1 MDSGIDFMKRRQQ
14 CVSVA
19 NDCRDWFFLST
30 KTQMNRCKG
39 KKMRLEWMT
48 LLCVIA
54 LAIAPAS
61 CSDITAAVFGDV
73 LDGMPAAFGDF
84 NSDELT
90 DVFML
95 RKNGTT
101 VEIFLAAEQEPLLR
115 PSSDLSC
122 TFGRIVVSVV
132 PGDFD
137 GDVFMDVLVVTFDKK
152 SNLSYAYVLWGGNG
166 KLNCTNEKEPLVK
179 MQGQPLA
186 LDHNGDMIIDLFGID
201 ERGDRMFW
209 IFDQSRG
216 PPRKEPMHPS
226 RNELGRPIPAINE
239 PHSNAYLDWNGDF
252 LADLVVTS
260 REAFEIWLGVEG
272 GGFVHMNTIPFPYS
286 SSPERKFLGVIGQT
300 LYLDMEL
307 TRNMNLLLPLC
318 FDAACTNSTI
328 MMYSDRWYDLRIN
341 FRDSNS
347 VLWGFVTPDG
357 QRYTDTITLRG
368 GDFNMDGYPDVLAT
382 LRSTSSKQKQS
393 FLLENVACDACVGFT
408 RTFQVKWQALNPFY
422 NETAMAVFYDFYQDG
437 ILDVIIVEVNK
448 STGTYRTA
456 AFKNSLD
463 YDANFVKV
471 MVLTGRNNSMYP
483 ISPGS
488 LGKKKRTY
496 GTNLPGPSIA
506 YSTTT
511 QDGSPRKALAAQLP
525 QSAHFSLNLPYTIF
539 GLGRTPN
546 FVDTLTIGVGGMS
559 RDWPQIIPNS
569 QMVVIPNPIA
579 EPSKWKA
586 QLFVTPSKLILLSAA
601 ALTGTCGL
609 ISFIIIALYWK
620 ERREDKI
627 EKLQEAH
634 RFPFDAM

>member
-1 MDSGIDFMKRRQQ
+1 MSHTYGDTFWEEKQGRIF
-14 CVSVA
+14 VA
-19 NDCRDWFFLST
+19 DKQRTDA
-30 KTQMNRCKG
+30 
-39 KKMRLEWMT
+39 MRIELVMMRVAVVT
-48 LLCVIA
+48 AVA
-54 LAIAPAS
+54 AIAVVK
-61 CSDITAAVFGDV
+61 CSDITPAVFGNV

-115 PSSDLSC
+115 PSSELSC
-122 TFGRIVVSVV
+122 TFRRIVVGVV

-137 GDVFMDVLVVTFDKK
+137 GDVFMDVLVITFDKRSK
-152 SNLSYAYVLWGGNG
+152 LSYGYILWGGNG
-166 KLNCTNEKEPLVK
+166 RLNCTVEDRPLIK
-179 MQGQPLA
+179 MTGQPLA
-186 LDHNGDMIIDLFGID
+186 LDYNGDMIIDLFGLD
-201 ERGDRMFW
+201 EYGNRTFW
-209 IFDQSRG
+209 VFDQSRRAPTAIPML
-216 PPRKEPMHPS
+216 PPATLDPQPLPLIS
-226 RNELGRPIPAINE
+226 Q
-239 PHSNAYLDWNGDF
+239 PHSNAYLDLNNDF
-252 LADLVVTS
+252 LADLVVTTS
-260 REAFEIWLGVEG
+260 RYFEIWLGVER
-272 GGFVHMNTIPFPYS
+272 GFEFHQPIRFPYGIS
-286 SSPERKFLGVIGQT
+286 LDENFNGVIGQT
-300 LYLDMEL
+300 LYLDVEL
-307 TRNMNLLLPLC
+307 TGKMDLLLPLC
-318 FDAACTNSTI
+318 FDVACANSTI
-328 MMYSDRWYDLRIN
+328 MMYSDKWHNLQVN
-341 FRDSNS
+341 FRDGDNA
-347 VLWGFVTPDG
+347 LWGFVNPDG

-368 GDFNMDGYPDVLAT
+368 GDFNMDGYPDLLAT
-382 LRSTSSKQKQS
+382 LKSTSGKQKRS
-393 FLLENVACDACVGFT
+393 YLLENVACDTCVGFA
-408 RTFQVKWQALNPFY
+408 RKFEVKWQALNPFQ

-437 ILDVIIVEVNK
+437 ILDVILVEVDKTNN
-448 STGTYRTA
+448 SYRTA

-506 YSTTT
+506 YRTTT
-511 QDGSPRKALAAQLP
+511 QDGSPRNAIAAQLP
-525 QSAHFSLNLPYTIF
+525 QSAHFSLNLPYTTF

-546 FVDTLTIGVGGMS
+546 FVDGLTIGVGGKS
-559 RDWPQIIPNS
+559 REWPQIIPNS

-579 EPSKWKA
+579 EPWRWKA

-609 ISFIIIALYWK
+609 ITLIIVALYWK

-634 RFPFDAM
+634 RFHFDAM

>member
-1 MDSGIDFMKRRQQ
+1 MRIELIIVQ
-14 CVSVA
+14 VVA
-19 NDCRDWFFLST
+19 
-30 KTQMNRCKG
+30 
-39 KKMRLEWMT
+39 
-48 LLCVIA
+48 A
-54 LAIAPAS
+54 AITVR
-61 CSDITAAVFGDV
+61 CSDITPAVFGNV

-122 TFGRIVVSVV
+122 TFRRMVVGVV

-137 GDVFMDVLVVTFDKK
+137 GDVFMDVLVITYDKETQ
-152 SNLSYAYVLWGGNG
+152 LSHGYVLWGGNG
-166 KLNCTNEKEPLVK
+166 RLNCTNEDHPLIN
-179 MQGQPLA
+179 MTGQPLA
-186 LDHNGDMIIDLFGID
+186 LDYNQDMIIDLFGLD
-201 ERGDRMFW
+201 ANKRRTFW

-216 PPRKEPMHPS
+216 RPKSVPMKTTREGGGPLPRI
-226 RNELGRPIPAINE
+226 GQ
-239 PHSNAYLDWNGDF
+239 PHSNAYLDLNNDF
-252 LADLVVTS
+252 LADLVVTTTKY
-260 REAFEIWLGVEG
+260 FEIWLGIG
-272 GGFVHMNTIPFPYS
+272 NGFEFREAILFPYNITL
-286 SSPERKFLGVIGQT
+286 EENFKGVIGQA
-300 LYLDMEL
+300 LYLDVEL
-307 TRNMNLLLPLC
+307 TGKMDLLLPLC
-318 FDAACTNSTI
+318 FDDACTNSTI
-328 MMYSDRWYDLRIN
+328 MMFSDRWYNLQVN
-341 FRDSNS
+341 FRDGDN
-347 VLWGFVTPDG
+347 VLWGFVNPDG

-368 GDFNMDGYPDVLAT
+368 GDFNMDGYPDLLAT
-382 LRSTSSKQKQS
+382 LKSTNSKQKRS
-393 FLLENVACDACVGFT
+393 YLLKNVACDSCVGFA
-408 RTFQVKWQALNPFY
+408 RKFEVKWQALNPFQ

-437 ILDVIIVEVNK
+437 ILDVILVEVDKN
-448 STGTYRTA
+448 SNIYRTA

-506 YSTTT
+506 YRTTT
-511 QDGSPRKALAAQLP
+511 QDGSPRNAIAAQLP
-525 QSAHFSLNLPYTIF
+525 QSAHFSLNLPYTTF

-546 FVDTLTIGVGGMS
+546 FVDALTIGVAGRS
-559 RDWPQIIPNS
+559 REWPQIIPNS
-569 QMVVIPNPIA
+569 QMVVIPNPIL
-579 EPSKWKA
+579 EPSRWKA

-609 ISFIIIALYWK
+609 ISLIIVALYWK

>member
-1 MDSGIDFMKRRQQ
+1 MRIKWTTIVYAI
-14 CVSVA
+14 VSLIGTT
-19 NDCRDWFFLST
+19 R
-30 KTQMNRCKG
+30 
-39 KKMRLEWMT
+39 
-48 LLCVIA
+48 
-54 LAIAPAS
+54 
-61 CSDITAAVFGDV
+61 CSDITAAVFGGV

-95 RKNGTT
+95 RNNGTT
-101 VEIFLAAEQEPLLR
+101 VVEIFLASDQEPLLR
-115 PSSDLSC
+115 PSSDLTC
-122 TFGRIVVSVV
+122 TFSRTVVGVV

-137 GDVFMDVLVVTFDKK
+137 GDVFMDVLVVTYEPREK
-152 SNLSYAYVLWGGNG
+152 LSYAYVLWGGNG
-166 KLNCTNEKEPLVK
+166 QLNCTKESEPLVK
-179 MQGQPLA
+179 MRGQPLA
-186 LDHNGDMIIDLFGID
+186 LDHNGDMIIDLFGLD
-201 ERGDRMFW
+201 EHGDRMFW
-209 IFDQSRG
+209 IFDESRKAPKAVRML
-216 PPRKEPMHPS
+216 PPNRSSIQLDPLP
-226 RNELGRPIPAINE
+226 PIGE
-239 PHSNAYLDWNGDF
+239 PHSNAYLDLNSDF
-252 LADLVVTS
+252 LADLVVTTRRS
-260 REAFEIWLGVEG
+260 FEIWLGVEKR
-272 GGFVHMNTIPFPYS
+272 GFEFQKTIPFPYNI
-286 SSPERKFLGVIGQT
+286 SPDENFPGVIGQT

-307 TRNMNLLLPLC
+307 TGKMDLLLPLC
-318 FDAACTNSTI
+318 FDSACTNSTI
-328 MMYSDRWYDLRIN
+328 MMYSDEWHDLRVN
-341 FRDSNS
+341 FADGNN
-347 VLWGFVTPDG
+347 VMWGFVNPDG

-368 GDFNMDGYPDVLAT
+368 GDFNMDGYPDLLAT
-382 LRSTSSKQKQS
+382 LKSTTSRQKRS
-393 FLLENVACDACVGFT
+393 FLLENVACDKCVGFA

-437 ILDVIIVEVNK
+437 ILDVILVEFEK
-448 STGTYRTA
+448 SNGTYRTA

-471 MVLTGRNNSMYP
+471 MVLTGRNNSLYP

-506 YSTTT
+506 YRTTT
-511 QDGSPRKALAAQLP
+511 QDGSPRNAIAAQLP
-525 QSAHFSLNLPYTIF
+525 QSAHFSLNLPYTTF

-546 FVDTLTIGVGGMS
+546 FVDALTIGVGGKS
-559 RDWPQIIPNS
+559 REWPQIIPNS

-579 EPSKWKA
+579 EPWKWKA